1 MDFMHDDIIQQ
12 KQNLAFWSAFFKM
25 EKMAQIPLGLNEA
38 FTIVAKDASGQK
50 NTYTGIRLK
59 KTRKNIS

>member
-1 MDFMHDDIIQQ
+1 
-12 KQNLAFWSAFFKM
+12 M

-38 FTIVAKDASGQK
+38 LTIVAKDSSGQK

-59 KTRKNIS
+59 KTRKNVS